1 MVLQVLGSA
10 KNPKK
15 RRVLDIMGIPAMKI
29 GDRRWWFLPSWN
41 NLWVHPK
48 HACASAPA
56 TNASE
61 ACDPTEASEINS
73 TRWSSKMV
81 MCFEI
86 FQCAYWS
93 WKWSPPGRW
102 FFLVMVI
109 GWAFGG
115 WRKPLCGFQMIDD
128 WPNKHHWPSGIHVE
142 RCSQNLW
149 RAPRPLFNGCWR
161 TQLANRC
168 NGDDFR
174 WSKAGGGNRLKT
186 QKAQIQS
193 DV

>member
-115 WRKPLCGFQMIDD
+115 WWLTQQTSLAQWNSCWKMFP
-128 WPNKHHWPSGIHVE
+128 KSVE
-142 RCSQNLW
+142 GSTPVVQRLLKNSTGESMQWWWLS
-149 RAPRPLFNGCWR
+149 LI
-161 TQLANRC
+161 Q
-168 NGDDFR
+168 
-174 WSKAGGGNRLKT
+174 SGGGNRLKT